1 MNRTPFK
8 KLATAALCASIG
20 AWSIS
25 AAQAPAT
32 PAPTP
37 GPQQVPI
44 DAQQDAVPE
53 LAISDEQLARI
64 ADVTRAGLAP
74 GILQVREFAEQGD
87 VTAARVLADM
97 LIAPRGVAGLRL
109 AWWNEGGAFVRGL
122 LDATSS
128 WTEPLGWNGRP
139 FAERARISLERG
151 LVSLAP
157 EERGMAE
164 RDFGRALALAP
175 AGELRAHASYDL
187 ALLPLLE
194 GEDWRAQIPEL
205 GGTPPQPVPGAA
217 PVPEEEPPDPLEM
230 ARGAYLEARARFIER
245 LKLDWRDADTQANVE
260 LIQRRL
266 RELDQIEQQREE
278 QQQEQD
284 QQHEGEENQ
293 DQEQDSDQQDQ
304 EDQQDPEDGEQE
316 PQDGEDGEDGED
328 QQEPEQPPEGDESQ
342 EESQDQQNEPQ
353 DAEPQEVHLSQE
365 ELQRLLN
372 RLAEHEKEAEAL
384 KELRHQRGSKGVDK
398 DW

>member
-1 MNRTPFK
+1 MKRLRCGA
-8 KLATAALCASIG
+8 LAIAALCATIG
-20 AWSIS
+20 ATTIS
-25 AAQAPAT
+25 AAQAPT
-32 PAPTP
+32 APTP
-37 GPQQVPI
+37 SAGLQADEPTAP
-44 DAQQDAVPE
+44 A
-53 LAISDEQLARI
+53 LNDEQLARI
-64 ADVTRAGLAP
+64 AAVQDRDLAAG
-74 GILQVREFAEQGD
+74 IVQVREFAEEGD
-87 VTAARVLADM
+87 LFAARVLADV
-97 LIAPRGVAGLRL
+97 LIAPRGVASWRL

-139 FAERARISLERG
+139 AAERARVSLERG

-157 EERGMAE
+157 QERAMAE
-164 RDFGRALALAP
+164 LDFGRALALAP
-175 AGELRAHASYDL
+175 AGELRTHASYDL

-194 GEDWRAQIPEL
+194 GEDWRARIPEL

-217 PVPEEEPPDPLEM
+217 PVPEEEQPDPLEM

-245 LKLDWRDADTQANVE
+245 LKLDWRDADTRANVE

-266 RELDQIEQQREE
+266 RELDELEQQREE
-278 QQQEQD
+278 QQQEQE
-284 QQHEGEENQ
+284 QQQDGEENQ
-293 DQEQDSDQQDQ
+293 DQEQNSDQQDQ
-304 EDQQDPEDGEQE
+304 QEPEDGEQE
-316 PQDGEDGEDGED
+316 PQDGEDGEE
-328 QQEPEQPPEGDESQ
+328 QEQPDEHPEGDESEQDSEGQ
-342 EESQDQQNEPQ
+342 ENEPQ

-384 KELRHQRGSKGVDK
+384 RELRHQRGSKGVDK

>member
-1 MNRTPFK
+1 MNRTRFK
-8 KLATAALCASIG
+8 SLAGAALCASIG
-20 AWSIS
+20 AWSLS
-25 AAQAPAT
+25 AAQAPVQ
-32 PAPTP
+32 PAPAAN
-37 GPQQVPI
+37 PQSAPTVAP
-44 DAQQDAVPE
+44 QDAPPE
-53 LAISDEQLARI
+53 LTISDEQLARI
-64 ADVTRAGLAP
+64 ADVYQAGLAP
-74 GILQVREFAEQGD
+74 GIVQVREFAEQGD

-97 LIAPRGVAGLRL
+97 LIAPRGVASLRL

-139 FAERARISLERG
+139 SAERARISLERG

-217 PVPEEEPPDPLEM
+217 PLPEEGQPDPLEM

-245 LKLDWRDADTQANVE
+245 LKLDWRDADTRANVE

-266 RELDQIEQQREE
+266 RELDEIEQQREE

-284 QQHEGEENQ
+284 QQQDGEENQ
-293 DQEQDSDQQDQ
+293 DQEQNSDQQDQ
-304 EDQQDPEDGEQE
+304 QDQQEPEDGEQE
-316 PQDGEDGEDGED
+316 PQDGEDGEE
-328 QQEPEQPPEGDESQ
+328 QEQPDEQPEGDESEQ
-342 EESQDQQNEPQ
+342 DSQDQQSEPQ